1 MIILRSMD
9 LGRRSTDSFYVY
21 SYEIHLICEIIM
33 GDKRNAPDDW
43 KWVGAPGREFLLQIV
58 ANSK

>member
-1 MIILRSMD
+1 
-9 LGRRSTDSFYVY
+9 
-21 SYEIHLICEIIM
+21 M